1 METDE
6 VMDAAQTASEAWDLL
21 SPLVDFAREH
31 WLALA
36 LTGEIVG
43 AVIAIKLGR
52 YWRGT
57 AWLLAA
63 LATVWAG
70 AVV

>member
-1 METDE
+1 
-6 VMDAAQTASEAWDLL
+6 MDATEIEKTAEAAADAWDAM
-21 SPLVDFAREH
+21 SPVIGFLQEN

-43 AVIAIKLGR
+43 AVIAIKFR
-52 YWRGT
+52 HYCRGLM
-57 AWLLAA
+57 WLLAA

-70 AVV
+70 ALG

>member
-1 METDE
+1 M
-6 VMDAAQTASEAWDLL
+6 MDAEEIGGAAEAAGSLIGFL
-21 SPLVDFAREH
+21 QEH

-43 AVIAIKLGR
+43 AVLAIKFGH
-52 YWRGT
+52 YYRGIV
-57 AWLLAA
+57 WLLAA

-70 AVV
+70 ALG